1 MAERSPEFQ
10 PSRAMRAHGT
20 LRAIIHRMTPPTPP
34 AVEHR
39 LDEHR
44 FVVHLPEGE
53 GELTYALPE
62 PGVIDLQHTGT
73 DESLRGRGVGEA
85 LVRAALDYARRSHL
99 RVVPSCRFV
108 RHWLARHP
116 EEQDVLARP

>member
-1 MAERSPEFQ
+1 MIR
-10 PSRAMRAHGT
+10 
-20 LRAIIHRMTPPTPP
+20 RMTHSASPS
-34 AVEHR
+34 VEHHAP
-39 LDEHR
+39 EQR
-44 FVVHLPEGE
+44 FVVRYPEGE
-53 GELTYALPE
+53 GELTYTLPE

-85 LVRAALDYARRSHL
+85 LVRAALDYARGAHL

-116 EEQDVLARP
+116 EQQDVLARR

>member
-1 MAERSPEFQ
+1 
-10 PSRAMRAHGT
+10 MRGT
-20 LRAIIHRMTPPTPP
+20 FPAIIHRMTEP
-34 AVEHR
+34 ASPSVEHR
-39 LDEHR
+39 PAEQR
-44 FVVHLPEGE
+44 FIVRYPEGE
-53 GELTYALPE
+53 GELTYTLPE

-85 LVRAALDYARRSHL
+85 LVRAALAYARGAHL

-116 EEQDVLARP
+116 EEQDVLARR